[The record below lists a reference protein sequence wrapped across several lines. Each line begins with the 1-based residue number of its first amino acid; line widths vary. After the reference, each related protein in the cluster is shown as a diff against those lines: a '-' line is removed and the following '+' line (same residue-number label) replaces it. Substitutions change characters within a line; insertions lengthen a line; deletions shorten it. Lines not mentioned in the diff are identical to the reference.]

1 MSKIVLTFVS
11 TERKEIEMKK
21 IIYPMSMLNE
31 IVGKDNFNK
40 MYNEA
45 EKSVK
50 VDGVEYDFD
59 TAHPFFRY
67 DNGILESL
75 DNELANCA
83 LNEMGFTM
91 YRMAA

>member
-1 MSKIVLTFVS
+1 MKRENNNPRFV
-11 TERKEIEMKK
+11 
-21 IIYPMSMLNE
+21 YPMSMLNE
-31 IVGKDNFNK
+31 IVGKDNFKK

-59 TAHPFFRY
+59 TEHPFYRY